1 MKLRGALSSGLLL
14 ALCSFTL
21 DVMSPRIS
29 RAEEAGN
36 VPPTTPTITTH
47 VERIELDNG
56 LEVLLLPDR
65 SHPRVAVCVSYFTG
79 LRDQRA
85 GYRGLAHLTEHLMF
99 QGSRNVGEDQF
110 FQHLERS
117 GATSRNATTD
127 PDFTSYWEVVPSNRL
142 ATVLWLES
150 DRMAYMLDHLNE
162 TTLDQQREVVLS
174 EFRQE
179 HRGSPLDRVNEIILR
194 YVFPLGHPYHML
206 LDRPDDLRAIRI
218 EHVQWFFQHWY
229 RPNNAR
235 LAIVGDFEVEE
246 ARALVEQY
254 FAGIRSSHQG
264 RPERRA
270 AAPFQ
275 LPGDRRVQFAAP
287 VIMPEIRIYW
297 PTPAYQRAGDAELD
311 FAARLLGMG
320 PLSRLHRRL
329 VTESGLATSVA
340 ARQHSYEL
348 ASFFVVRVILNRGQS
363 HEAAL
368 QVVDEEIE
376 HLSNETLDQELVA
389 GSRYH
394 FRSQLLLGNEDL
406 ANRAFRLAYLRSPL
420 AEDRVYRIED
430 NLARYDRV
438 DAEGV
443 RRAIGEHLPTN
454 RRVVMFI
461 MPAPQAPHSG
471 AVISNRVV
479 R

>member
-150 DRMAYMLDHLNE
+150 DRMAYMLDHSRS
-162 TTLDQQREVVLS
+162 TA
-174 EFRQE
+174 
-179 HRGSPLDRVNEIILR
+179 GSGVERISA
-194 YVFPLGHPYHML
+194 
-206 LDRPDDLRAIRI
+206 RAS
-218 EHVQWFFQHWY
+218 
-229 RPNNAR
+229 R
-235 LAIVGDFEVEE
+235 LA
-246 ARALVEQY
+246 A
-254 FAGIRSSHQG
+254 RSSQRDHTSLRLPS
-264 RPERRA
+264 RP
-270 AAPFQ
+270 
-275 LPGDRRVQFAAP
+275 
-287 VIMPEIRIYW
+287 
-297 PTPAYQRAGDAELD
+297 
-311 FAARLLGMG
+311 
-320 PLSRLHRRL
+320 PLSH
-329 VTESGLATSVA
+329 
-340 ARQHSYEL
+340 
-348 ASFFVVRVILNRGQS
+348 ASR
-363 HEAAL
+363 
-368 QVVDEEIE
+368 
-376 HLSNETLDQELVA
+376 
-389 GSRYH
+389 
-394 FRSQLLLGNEDL
+394 
-406 ANRAFRLAYLRSPL
+406 
-420 AEDRVYRIED
+420 
-430 NLARYDRV
+430 
-438 DAEGV
+438 
-443 RRAIGEHLPTN
+443 PT
-454 RRVVMFI
+454 
-461 MPAPQAPHSG
+461 
-471 AVISNRVV
+471 
-479 R
+479 